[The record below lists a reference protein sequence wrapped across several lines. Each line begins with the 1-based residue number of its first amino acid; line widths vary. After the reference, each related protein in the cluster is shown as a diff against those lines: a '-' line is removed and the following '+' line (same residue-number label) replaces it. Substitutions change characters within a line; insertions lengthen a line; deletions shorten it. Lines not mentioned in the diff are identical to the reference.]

1 MGRGKFTPI
10 GKFLFVAPV
19 LAFLAISND
28 AFSQRFSLTPAIGV
42 ANYRGDLAVGYTPAY
57 KPAASF
63 GCSWNMSPRY
73 RLRANLSGMSV
84 EGDDAKSPTNGI
96 AERNLNFKTSI
107 WELGLLGE
115 YDLLTPRFNNIVPY
129 VFAGVGVYHFNP
141 KPLKP
146 IDGKDV
152 NLHDIGTE
160 GQNFASGKYA
170 DRKYNLTQLNLQ
182 FGGGVK
188 FIMSETFSICVEA
201 NYRRLFTDYLDNVSA
216 PKYIPYSEWQA
227 EIARNP
233 GAAVAYSYSIGNTP
247 DPIKG

>member
-1 MGRGKFTPI
+1 M
-10 GKFLFVAPV
+10 
-19 LAFLAISND
+19 
-28 AFSQRFSLTPAIGV
+28 
-42 ANYRGDLAVGYTPAY
+42 
-57 KPAASF
+57 
-63 GCSWNMSPRY
+63 
-73 RLRANLSGMSV
+73 RANLSGMSV

-115 YDLLTPRFNNIVPY
+115 YDLLTPRFNDIVPY

-201 NYRRLFTDYLDNVSA
+201 NYRRLFTDYLDDVSA

-247 DPIKG
+247 DPNKGVSPNYKRGNSSANDTYYTFQVRLNFLLEDAFLGPDIFSPLNPRGRGQLRCSRNVF